1 MAAIRKRGD
10 YQWQAEVRRKGYP
23 SQRRTFESKSDAE
36 KWAAVV
42 ESEIARNVFRPHGE
56 AEKTTLDECL
66 KRYLVEVTPLKK
78 GAGPK
83 LEEGKIRIIRAD
95 AQLCAKPMSAV
106 RGLDVASYRDKR
118 LKSVGPATV
127 IKELNI
133 ISHLFNTAIKEWGM
147 ESLVNPVVAV
157 RKPKTPR
164 GRERR
169 LMPGELDAI
178 LSATESPELPA
189 IVQLE
194 LETAMRRSE
203 IVGLVWKNINLN
215 KKVLILPD
223 TKNGEARAVP
233 LSSQAVALLETLP
246 RRLSGRVFGMTPNA
260 VTHAFVRACK
270 RARAVYEKECIEIL
284 GRTPDKSFL
293 SDLRLHDLR
302 HEATSRFFESGK
314 LDMMEVASITGHKT
328 LSMLKRYTH
337 LRAEDLAKK
346 LG

>member
-10 YQWQAEVRRKGYP
+10 YQWQAEIRRKGYP
-23 SQRRTFESKSDAE
+23 TQRRTFETKADAE

-66 KRYLVEVTPLKK
+66 KRYLKEVTPLKK

-83 LEEGKIRIIRAD
+83 LEEGKIGIIRAD
-95 AQLCAKPMSAV
+95 TGLCGKPMTAV
-106 RGLDVASYRDKR
+106 RGVDVAAYRDKR

-133 ISHLFNTAIKEWGM
+133 ISHLFNTAIREWGM
-147 ESLVNPVVAV
+147 ESLVNPVAAV
-157 RKPKTPR
+157 RKPKAPK

-169 LMPGELDAI
+169 LQPGELDAI
-178 LSATESPELPA
+178 LAATESLELPA
-189 IVQLE
+189 ILQLE

-203 IVGLVWKNINLN
+203 IVGLIWKNINL
-215 KKVLILPD
+215 KKRFLFLPD

-233 LSSQAVALLETLP
+233 LSSQAVKLLEAIP
-246 RRLSGRVFGMTPNA
+246 RRLSGRVFGMTPSA
-260 VTHAFVRACK
+260 VTHAFVRARK
-270 RARAVYEKECIEIL
+270 RARTVYEEDCRKT
-284 GRTPDKSFL
+284 GKMPDKAFL

-302 HEATSRFFESGK
+302 HEATSRLFESGR

-337 LRAEDLAKK
+337 LRAEELAKK

>member
-1 MAAIRKRGD
+1 MATIRKRGD
-10 YQWQAEVRRKGYP
+10 YQWQAEIRRKGYP
-23 SQRRTFESKSDAE
+23 SQRRTFETKADAE

-66 KRYLVEVTPLKK
+66 KRYLKEVTPLKK
-78 GAGPK
+78 GAGPT
-83 LEEGKIRIIRAD
+83 LEEGKIGIIRAD
-95 AQLCAKPMSAV
+95 TGLCAKPMTAV
-106 RGLDVASYRDKR
+106 RGVDVAAYRDKR
-118 LKSVGPATV
+118 LKVVGPATV

-133 ISHLFNTAIKEWGM
+133 ISHLFNTAIREWGM
-147 ESLVNPVVAV
+147 ESLVNPVAAV
-157 RKPKTPR
+157 RKPKAPK

-178 LSATESPELPA
+178 LGATESPELPA

-203 IVGLVWKNINLN
+203 IVGLTWKNVNL
-215 KKVLILPD
+215 KKRFLLLPD
-223 TKNGEARAVP
+223 TKNGDARAVP
-233 LSSQAVALLETLP
+233 LSSQAVSLLEALP
-246 RRLSGRVFGMTPNA
+246 RRISGRVFGLTPSA
-260 VTHAFVRACK
+260 ATHAFVRACK
-270 RARAVYEKECIEIL
+270 RARVKYEEFCKL
-284 GRTPDKSFL
+284 SGKQPDKSFL
-293 SDLRLHDLR
+293 MDLRLHDLR
-302 HEATSRFFESGK
+302 HEATSRLFESGK

-337 LRAEDLAKK
+337 LRAEELAKK